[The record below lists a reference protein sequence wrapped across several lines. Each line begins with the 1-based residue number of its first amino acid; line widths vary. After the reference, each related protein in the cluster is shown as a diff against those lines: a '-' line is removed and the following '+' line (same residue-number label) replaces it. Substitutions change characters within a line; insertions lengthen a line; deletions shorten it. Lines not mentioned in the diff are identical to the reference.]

1 MKQVI
6 RPGVLSGTIRIPASK
21 SDSQR
26 AMLCAA
32 LAEGTSVLTGV
43 GNSDDEQAMLDAV
56 QVLGAKV
63 TRISGSEIH
72 ISGINELTE
81 SIEISAGESGLG
93 LRLLTCVCAGFDQK
107 VILNG
112 SGSLSARPMHFFDA
126 VLPRF
131 GCAVQSNNGFLPIE
145 VQGPM
150 EGKTLEVDGSLSSQF
165 ISGLLLALP
174 RSKSSSQLT
183 VLDMK
188 SGPYIQMTLNT
199 LKQFGIRIENE
210 ANAFKI
216 PGNQSYQA
224 VNYAIEADWS
234 SASYWLVAAAIGHPV
249 SVSGLSMRSSQADK
263 ALLDALMRAGCKIAF
278 GEEIQVDGSG
288 LVPFEF
294 DAMDCPDLFP
304 ALVVLAAK
312 CKGTSVLKGVH
323 RLAHKES
330 DRGLALQSE
339 FGKMGV
345 KIELKEDEMRI
356 HGTGEWVGAE
366 VDSHHDHRIAMCLAI
381 AGSGAKG
388 ETHITHAEAVSKSYP
403 GFWLDFSQ
411 IIS

>member
-6 RPGVLSGTIRIPASK
+6 EPDVLSGNIQIPASK

-56 QVLGAKV
+56 RVLGAKI
-63 TRISGSEIH
+63 TRVSDSEIH
-72 ISGINELTE
+72 ISGISQLSEHL
-81 SIEISAGESGLG
+81 EISAGESGLG

-107 VILNG
+107 VTLNG
-112 SGSLSARPMHFFDA
+112 RGSLPARPMHFFDA
-126 VLPRF
+126 ILPCF
-131 GCAVQSNNGFLPIE
+131 GCRVSSNNGFLPIE
-145 VQGPM
+145 VHGPM
-150 EGKTLEVDGSLSSQF
+150 EGKALEVDGSLSSQF
-165 ISGLLLALP
+165 ISGLLMALP
-174 RSKSSSQLT
+174 RSNNSSELT

-199 LKQFGIRIENE
+199 LKQFGIQIENE
-210 ANAFKI
+210 ANSFKI
-216 PGNQSYQA
+216 PGNQTYKAATYS
-224 VNYAIEADWS
+224 VEADWS

-263 ALLDALMRAGCKIAF
+263 ALLDALMRAGCKMTF
-278 GEEIQVDGSG
+278 GEKIQVDGSG
-288 LVPFEF
+288 LQPFEF
-294 DAMDCPDLFP
+294 DATDCPDLFP

-312 CKGTSVLKGVH
+312 CNGVSVLKGVH

-330 DRGLALQSE
+330 DRGTALQRE

-345 KIELKEDEMRI
+345 KIALQGDEMII
-356 HGTGEWVGAE
+356 HGTGELIGAE

-381 AGSGAKG
+381 AGSIAKG
-388 ETHITHAEAVSKSYP
+388 GTIISDAEAVSKSYP
-403 GFWLDFSQ
+403 GFWLDFKQ
-411 IIS
+411 LQV